1 MSDELIQE
9 INSFV
14 HGIEEPQ
21 DSKDL
26 IDNFISYNDATVQEI
41 NQFIELMY
49 DWDDEEEEPEKEEE
63 ESKGLAEEWEDT
75 PNEVVCVFQE
85 SSNFIGES
93 FRKRYLGNGI
103 YILTGVLKDSEDN
116 QVAIHSFKFNK
127 SDPHNWSLEKAR
139 DWLEGK
145 RVFDNSKITKN
156 LKYVEI
162 GNVKIQHLL
171 KEGAGLRISGIA
183 ISEGIWNGIFYPA
196 EELEKACGTLEG
208 KPLRIDHS
216 SSSRDIVGKV
226 LSAVYNQAKK
236 CIEFEAIVT
245 DEDIAQKLLDSLIDS
260 VSVGVLIDNE
270 EEDGQQVARNLEF
283 KELSLVDEPA
293 CKDAK
298 IQPVK
303 DGGTD

>member
-1 MSDELIQE
+1 MSDQLIQE

-14 HGIEEPQ
+14 QGIEEPQ

-49 DWDDEEEEPEKEEE
+49 DWDDEKSENEE
-63 ESKGLAEEWEDT
+63 ESSKGLKEEWEDAL
-75 PNEVVCVFQE
+75 NEIVCVFQE
-85 SSNFIGES
+85 ASDFIGES

-103 YILTGVLKDSEDN
+103 YILTGKLKDSETG
-116 QVAIHSFKFNK
+116 QIAIHSFKFNK
-127 SDPHNWSLEKAR
+127 HEPHTWFLEKAR
-139 DWLEGK
+139 DWLEEK
-145 RVFDNSKITKN
+145 KVFDNSKVAKN

-171 KEGAGLRISGIA
+171 KEGAGLKITGIA

-226 LSAVYNQAKK
+226 LSAVYNQAMK

-245 DEDIAQKLLDSLIDS
+245 DEDIAQKLLDNLIDS

-270 EEDGQQVARNLEF
+270 EENGQQVARNLEF

-298 IQPVK
+298 IQPVQN
-303 DGGTD
+303 GGTD

>member
-1 MSDELIQE
+1 MSVELIQE
-9 INSFV
+9 INSF
-14 HGIEEPQ
+14 IENSQEPQ
-21 DSKDL
+21 DSKAL
-26 IDNFISYNDATVQEI
+26 IDNFIAYNDATVQEI
-41 NQFIELMY
+41 NQFIELLS
-49 DWDDEEEEPEKEEE
+49 DWDSKESEREEKL
-63 ESKGLAEEWEDT
+63 SKGLAENWEDT

-85 SSNFIGES
+85 ASEFIGES
-93 FRKRYLGNGI
+93 FRNRYLGNGI
-103 YILTGVLKDSEDN
+103 YILTGVLKDSETG
-116 QVAIHSFKFNK
+116 QIAIHSFKFNK
-127 SDPHNWSLEKAR
+127 QEPHKWSLER
-139 DWLEGK
+139 SQDWIEGK
-145 RVFDNSKITKN
+145 KVFDNSKVAKN

-171 KEGAGLRISGIA
+171 KEGAGLKITGIA
-183 ISEGIWNGIFYPA
+183 ISEGTWNGIYYPA
-196 EELEKACGTLEG
+196 EEIEKACPSLEG

-226 LSAVYNQAKK
+226 LKAVYNQAKK

-245 DEDIAQKLLDSLIDS
+245 DEEIAQKLLDNLIDS

-270 EEDGQQVARNLEF
+270 EENGQQVARNLEF

-303 DGGTD
+303 NGGTD